1 MSGTGRRYEGL
12 GGGLTRLADDWEVI
26 ASFFIPPTGSVNSAR
41 RNRRHREGIF
51 KSAAARVCFFLK
63 AAFAATMSELIFGN
77 VHCPLEM

>member
-41 RNRRHREGIF
+41 RNGRHREGIL
-51 KSAAARVCFFLK
+51 KSAAARVRFKSGVYSHNVGTPDVGPLK
-63 AAFAATMSELIFGN
+63 M
-77 VHCPLEM
+77 